1 MSSIVQRLIG
11 RFFPKNQGP
20 TVTILGLDS
29 SGKTTLLYLL
39 KLGEI
44 VTTISTIGFNVETVD
59 VALPSGQR
67 FRMNAW
73 DIGGCGRSSLFS
85 MILFYVENAD
95 GLIWLVDCN
104 DRERFEESVEE
115 LNRILSRMNHSG
127 GAKKKTVPT
136 LILANKSDLP
146 GAMTLDEVRL
156 GFAKAISGQLVSVFK
171 TTLVNPSPELKST
184 GLLEAFDWFKLAL
197 EISKSG
203 PTSPIPSAKLAK
215 FEVHDPREASSLA
228 QKLGL
233 WLERAETD
241 VSSEEFLE
249 KFRSFSLPSWDHY
262 THIRIAYV
270 ILAKYGRKEGMCR
283 SPRPIWR
290 KLNDF
295 LRIGKDMIFKGLEEY
310 IKNSTQTRGRT
321 FHVSMTYFWIQ
332 IVHFG
337 ISNMPPSTKSSVD
350 SLPNPGDDFAHFLLI
365 NPHVVDGNFW
375 ADYYTKEV
383 LMSQKAKEEMVLPDK
398 KLLPSLIIRDA
409 IKNFGA

>member
-1 MSSIVQRLIG
+1 MSTIIQRLIG
-11 RFFPKNQGP
+11 RFFPKNQNP
-20 TVTILGLDS
+20 TVTILGLDY

-39 KLGEI
+39 KVGEI

-59 VALPSGQR
+59 VALASGQR

-85 MILFYVENAD
+85 MIRFYVENTDA
-95 GLIWLVDCN
+95 LIWLVDCN
-104 DRERFEESVEE
+104 DRERFEESIEE
-115 LNRILSRMNHSG
+115 FKRISSGLNGSG
-127 GAKKKTVPT
+127 GVKKKTVPI

-156 GFAKAISGQLVSVFK
+156 GFAKATSGQLVSVFK
-171 TTLVNPSPELKST
+171 TTLVNPSPDLKST
-184 GLLEAFDWFKLAL
+184 GLLEAFDWFRLAL

-203 PTSPIPSAKLAK
+203 PSSPLPSGKLAK
-215 FEVHDPREASSLA
+215 LEAHNPGEASSLA
-228 QKLGL
+228 QKLGS
-233 WLERAETD
+233 WLEKAETD

-270 ILAKYGRKEGMCR
+270 VLTKYGRKEG
-283 SPRPIWR
+283 
-290 KLNDF
+290 
-295 LRIGKDMIFKGLEEY
+295 KDIIFKGLEEY

-337 ISNMPPSTKSSVD
+337 ISNIPPSTTSS
-350 SLPNPGDDFAHFLLI
+350 SGALPNSDDDFAHFLLI

-383 LMSQKAKEEMVLPDK
+383 LMSPKAKEEMMLPDK
-398 KLLPSLIIRDA
+398 KPLPSLVIRDA
-409 IKNFGA
+409 IKNYGA